1 MTLNGSLMTLDDFG
15 PIPCTKKSP
24 PGRARTDPSV
34 SLYYIFCLSRIVRP
48 EYRAV
53 AAQSCLLA
61 VTGSLSLSAHTAT
74 VVCSPALGD
83 SRRGQR
89 IMRQVTLTL
98 IMGDR
103 RQNKTWFRASQK
115 YISPSQALSVSTEAR
130 SIQCPLSKPGQQAVH
145 NTFSIFSCSTNTS
158 KL

>member
-1 MTLNGSLMTLDDFG
+1 MTSD
-15 PIPCTKKSP
+15 PSHVQR
-24 PGRARTDPSV
+24 RARQAELALIHQFPC
-34 SLYYIFCLSRIVRP
+34 LCIIFCLSRIVRP

-53 AAQSCLLA
+53 AAQSFLLA
-61 VTGSLSLSAHTAT
+61 VTGSAHTAT

-130 SIQCPLSKPGQQAVH
+130 SVQCPLSKPGQQAVH
-145 NTFSIFSCSTNTS
+145 NTFSIFSCSTNIRE
-158 KL
+158 L

>member
-1 MTLNGSLMTLDDFG
+1 MTSD
-15 PIPCTKKSP
+15 PSHVQR
-24 PGRARTDPSV
+24 RARQGELALIHQFPC
-34 SLYYIFCLSRIVRP
+34 LCIIFCLSRIVRP

-130 SIQCPLSKPGQQAVH
+130 SVQCPLSKPGQQAVH

>member
-1 MTLNGSLMTLDDFG
+1 MTSD
-15 PIPCTKKSP
+15 PSHVQR
-24 PGRARTDPSV
+24 RARQAELALIHQFPC
-34 SLYYIFCLSRIVRP
+34 LCIIFCLSRIVRP

-53 AAQSCLLA
+53 AAQSFLLA
-61 VTGSLSLSAHTAT
+61 VTGSAHTAT

-130 SIQCPLSKPGQQAVH
+130 SVQCPLSKPGQQAVH
-145 NTFSIFSCSTNTS
+145 NTFSIFSSSTNIRE
-158 KL
+158 L